1 MTTTLVPAS
10 IIGKVFFVMAYN
22 ASGSEERIY
31 FNEYDYVPLDKD
43 YYLGRKRK
51 RLRMMT
57 YVECRILAYRPET
70 GEIKLRLDTV
80 SNNCKL
86 YHLWREANQDW
97 VKELTIKYIFI
108 E

>member
-43 YYLGRKRK
+43 YYLGRKK
-51 RLRMMT
+51 GNA
-57 YVECRILAYRPET
+57 YV
-70 GEIKLRLDTV
+70 
-80 SNNCKL
+80 
-86 YHLWREANQDW
+86 
-97 VKELTIKYIFI
+97 
-108 E
+108 

>member
-1 MTTTLVPAS
+1 
-10 IIGKVFFVMAYN
+10 
-22 ASGSEERIY
+22 
-31 FNEYDYVPLDKD
+31 
-43 YYLGRKRK
+43 
-51 RLRMMT
+51 MMT